1 MKKILVVDDSL
12 FMRKV
17 LKDILGK
24 GYEIV
29 EADSGAKALEQFKKE
44 KPDLVLLDIIMPEG
58 EEEGL
63 RVLQTIM
70 KTDPETKV
78 IMITAVGQDSMIK
91 ASKKLGV
98 KDYLVKPF
106 DEKLVV
112 ETVEKHLNTH

>member
-17 LKDILGK
+17 LKNVLAK

-29 EADSGAKALEQFKKE
+29 EADSGAEALEQFKKE
-44 KPDLVLLDIIMPEG
+44 TPDLVLLDIIMPQG

-70 KTDPETKV
+70 KTNSKTKV
-78 IMITAVGQDSMIK
+78 IMITAVGQDSIIK
-91 ASKKLGV
+91 ACKKFGA
-98 KDYLVKPF
+98 KDYIVKPF

-112 ETVEKHLNTH
+112 ETVEKHLK